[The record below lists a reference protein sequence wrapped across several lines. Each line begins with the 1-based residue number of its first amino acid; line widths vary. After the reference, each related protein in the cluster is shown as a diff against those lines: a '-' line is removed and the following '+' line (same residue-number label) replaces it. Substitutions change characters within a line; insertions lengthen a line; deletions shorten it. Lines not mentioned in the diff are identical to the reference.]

1 VRNDSRLPLAR
12 LLVLPVAALLII
24 GPSSISATGSAVGS
38 SGQSD
43 LDAFMAKVLEKR
55 NENWRTLHDYILSER
70 ERFDLRGPGDQR
82 LWGLRREY
90 TWYVKGGYLVR
101 SPLKFDGVEIGEE
114 RRVEYEREWL
124 RKEQE
129 REARHADK
137 EAEKEKE
144 RQAKN
149 AAHAAATPSASVT
162 TQASTGE
169 TSDSTDVG
177 VGTDVSPEALVRRGV
192 EPRFISEAYFLNFKF
207 EPGNYYLVGRETL
220 AGREVIRV
228 EYYPKQLFTDRD
240 DDERNEAADIEKPQK
255 DRGSKGHDKEEEEF
269 RRKMNKVALVT
280 LWIDPREHQI
290 VKYTFD
296 NMDFGFLPGRW
307 LARVTDISASMA
319 MGQYLKGVWLPQT
332 ITVHAG
338 VMLASGLFDA
348 SYQREFF
355 DYRQGETRAR
365 IRSYTPK
372 DR

>member
-12 LLVLPVAALLII
+12 LLVLSVAALPFI
-24 GPSSISATGSAVGS
+24 GPSSISAIGSA
-38 SGQSD
+38 GQSD

-55 NENWRTLHDYILSER
+55 NDNWRTLHDYILSER
-70 ERFDLRGPGDQR
+70 ERLDLRGPGDQR

-90 TWYVKGGYLVR
+90 TWYVKDGYLVR
-101 SPLKFDGVEIGEE
+101 SPLKFDGVAIGEE

-129 REARHADK
+129 REARHAEK

-144 RQAKN
+144 RHAKS
-149 AAHAAATPSASVT
+149 AAHGAATPSASVT
-162 TQASTGE
+162 TRASTGE
-169 TSDSTDVG
+169 TGSESTVVG
-177 VGTDVSPEALVRRGV
+177 VGADINPEALVKPGV
-192 EPRFISEAYFLNFKF
+192 EPRFISEAYFLKFKF

-228 EYYPKQLFTDRD
+228 EYYPTQLFTDRD
-240 DDERNEAADIEKPQK
+240 DDERNDAGDDEKPQK
-255 DRGSKGHDKEEEEF
+255 DRESKGHGKEEEF

-319 MGQYLKGVWLPQT
+319 MGQYFGGVWLPQA

-338 VMLASGLFDA
+338 VMLANGLYDA
-348 SYQREFF
+348 TYQREFF

-365 IRSYTPK
+365 IRSYTPR